1 MKHTHI
7 LLLVLVCL
15 LVFLLH
21 TQQQSHN
28 NQTIGAV
35 FAKGAYINANK
46 LNKKDNDAMYNT
58 QWLNGKIKAAGY
70 TIDAQKSFQDAT
82 VFVPSAPQKAVV
94 IAYRGTDFGN
104 NAGSQNRDFG
114 MDAIISMGNFANSTR
129 VNKAVDLYYSVRKKY
144 PKRLIS
150 LTGHSLGGSIADNVA
165 RRVHA
170 AKDPAFYQLQTF
182 DKGVGAQGLGQ
193 ALEDHIF
200 DRGRVAHERI
210 KTDLVSVVGKHGK
223 NVTTYDEG
231 NLFKEG
237 IIEAHDMKYFID
249 RNTTMNLGKEPDAKG
264 RAQLQSLKGLGGS
277 NMSKS
282 QTMNEV
288 MRKTNN
294 GVFDPSQN
302 SPMQIMNPVWW
313 VSTAANWF
321 G

>member
-1 MKHTHI
+1 MKRTHVV
-7 LLLVLVCL
+7 LLVVVCL
-15 LVFLLH
+15 LLFLY
-21 TQQQSHN
+21 TEQTQQSHN

-35 FAKGAYINANK
+35 FAKGAYVNANR
-46 LNKKDNDAMYNT
+46 LNKKDNDDTYNT
-58 QWLNGKIKAAGY
+58 KWLSSKIKAAGY
-70 TIDAQKSFQDAT
+70 TIDGQKSFQDAT
-82 VFVPSAPQKAVV
+82 VFVPSTSKKAVV

-114 MDAIISMGNFANSTR
+114 MDAIISMGNFSNSTR
-129 VNKAVDLYYSVRKKY
+129 VNKAVDLYYDVRHKY
-144 PKRLIS
+144 PRHLIS

-182 DKGVGAQGLGQ
+182 DKGVGLQGVGQ
-193 ALEDHIF
+193 SLEDHVF

-210 KTDLVSVVGKHGK
+210 KTDLVSVVGKYGK

-264 RAQLQSLKGLGGS
+264 KAQLKRLRGAGDSI
-277 NMSKS
+277 SKS
-282 QTMNEV
+282 KTMSDV
-288 MRKTNN
+288 RRKTNN
-294 GVFDPSQN
+294 GNFDPSQY